1 MIDKRRIRYSVR
13 RLQRVKTWQLIVL
26 LILMSFVTATFLR
39 LNNIGMIERR
49 SAVVSADDDGVDSET
64 QDRLYDLQRYV
75 TAHMNTD
82 LGKGIYLE
90 SAYKRDV
97 QSAYSKASNDSSIYK
112 KAQEYCAPRFSSWS
126 QAYVQCTL
134 SELAKYPGGYD
145 LKLPYADSYLHVFA
159 SPTWSPDF
167 AGWSLLICVVIFIMI
182 ITRLTSVGILKLILK
197 YNDRGI

>member
-1 MIDKRRIRYSVR
+1 
-13 RLQRVKTWQLIVL
+13 
-26 LILMSFVTATFLR
+26 MSFVAATFLR
-39 LNNIGMIERR
+39 LNNIGMVERR
-49 SAVVSADDDGVDSET
+49 SAVVAADYDGVDSII
-64 QDRLYDLQRYV
+64 QNKLYDLQRYV
-75 TAHMNTD
+75 TAHMNTN

-97 QSAYSKASNDSSIYK
+97 QASYSKASNDSNVYK

-134 SELAKYPGGYD
+134 GELAKYPGEYD
-145 LKLPYADSYLHVFA
+145 LKLPHVDSYLHVFT
-159 SPTWSPDF
+159 SPVWSPDF
-167 AGWSLLICVVIFIMI
+167 AGWSLLMCVVIFIMI